1 MNGQNSMSP
10 IKPTSPT
17 DVFSNENYLYETQDT
32 ELKRTAINFIK
43 TLQKFK
49 NDMNK
54 HFTEL

>member
-54 HFTEL
+54 HFIEL

>member
-32 ELKRTAINFIK
+32 ELKRVAINFIK